1 MRQDTVKSSFSLR
14 EDYWENFE
22 LKEDDLEFLYNHLL
36 ETEIPITPNELV
48 ELLVGERIR
57 KEKHEIE
64 RKRSSGGDTYMPKEH
79 YKKAQKLVFP
89 QLAWKPAEVVDVRP
103 GHNPDLGSFEVIQVV
118 FKDGEIREY
127 AAGLEDHK
135 LNEPPELVEEDD
147 NLNPD
152 FILENYREDLVAT
165 LEANLEAHGDFVRIA
180 GRWFPRAL
188 LVDINIGHL
197 NLAEAVLDMAGGGPL
212 PTSALMEQ
220 LELPENVNPRL
231 LEFSMDLSLQE
242 DGRFDEVG
250 ASGEVS
256 WFLQRLEPEEV
267 LEPPIYLRYA
277 GMDYERPEM
286 TEEMLALEQ
295 ELDDELSPL
304 AARYQHLDEVEVRLI
319 YPHWR
324 AGTLPLSVHV
334 RHLFPT
340 AYESPRIRF
349 TLIDGE
355 TGDEIPAWVVR
366 AKRYV
371 YGLTEWYEKC
381 GFIPGS
387 IIRVERGPK
396 PGQVVVHSDRRR
408 SSREWI
414 RTVLVGS
421 DGGVV
426 YAMLKQIVQ
435 SNFDERMAIAV
446 PDVSGIDMIWE
457 RMSKE
462 KPPFERVVVNTVREL
477 AKLNPQGHVHASEL
491 YAALNIVRRCPP
503 GPMLALLASRPWFS
517 HVGDLHFRYTEA

>member
-1 MRQDTVKSSFSLR
+1 MRQETVISSFSLR

-22 LKEDDLEFLYNHLL
+22 ANEDDLEFLYNHLL
-36 ETEIPITPNELV
+36 ETETPKTPGELV
-48 ELLVGERIR
+48 EILVGERIR
-57 KEKHEIE
+57 KEKQEIE
-64 RKRSSGGDTYMPKEH
+64 RKRSSGGERYLPRER

-89 QLAWKPAEVVDVRP
+89 HLAWKQGEVVSVRA
-103 GHNPDLGSFEVIQVV
+103 GHNPELGAFEVIQVV
-118 FKDGEIREY
+118 FTDGEIREY
-127 AAGLEDHK
+127 AAGLEEHK
-135 LNEPPELVEEDD
+135 LNEPAQFGEDEAG
-147 NLNPD
+147 LNEAY
-152 FILENYREDLVAT
+152 ILENFREDLAAALEKS
-165 LEANLEAHGDFVRIA
+165 LEANGDFVRIA

-212 PTSALMEQ
+212 PTNVLMEQ
-220 LELPENVNPRL
+220 LGLPENVNPRL
-231 LEFSMDLSLQE
+231 LEFSMDLALQE

-250 ASGEVS
+250 ASGDVS
-256 WFLQRLEPEEV
+256 WFLQRLEPAEV
-267 LEPPIYLRYA
+267 LEPPFFLRYA
-277 GMDYERPEM
+277 GIDYERSALG
-286 TEEMLALEQ
+286 EEMLALERD
-295 ELDDELSPL
+295 LDDELSPL
-304 AARYQHLDEVEVRLI
+304 ASKYQSQDEVNVRLI

-324 AGTLPLSVHV
+324 SGTLPLSARV

-355 TGDEIPAWVVR
+355 TGDELPAWVVR
-366 AKRYV
+366 TKRYV
-371 YGLTEWYEKC
+371 YGLNEWYESS

-387 IIRVERGPK
+387 VITVERGSR
-396 PGQVVVHSDRRR
+396 PGQVMVHSGRRR

-446 PDVSGIDMIWE
+446 PDTNGIDMVWE
-457 RMSKE
+457 RMAKE
-462 KPPFERVVVNTVREL
+462 KQPFERVVTSTIREL

-503 GPMLALLASRPWFS
+503 GPMLELLASRPWFS
-517 HVGDLHFRYTEA
+517 HVGDLHYRLTET

>member
-1 MRQDTVKSSFSLR
+1 MVMSSFSLR
-14 EDYWENFE
+14 EDYWEHFE
-22 LKEDDLEFLYNHLL
+22 LNEDDLEFLYNNLL
-36 ETEIPITPNELV
+36 ETETPLTPNELV
-48 ELLVGERIR
+48 EILVGERIR
-57 KEKHEIE
+57 KEKQEIE
-64 RKRSSGGDTYMPKEH
+64 RRRSSGGEIYMPKEH
-79 YKKAQKLVFP
+79 FEKAQKLVFP
-89 QLAWKPAEVVDVRP
+89 QLAWKQAEVVEVRP
-103 GHNPDLGSFEVIQVV
+103 GYNPDLGSFEVIQVV
-118 FKDGEIREY
+118 FRDGEIREY

-135 LNEPPELVEEDD
+135 LNKPLQIVAEEE
-147 NLNPD
+147 NLNLE
-152 FILENYREDLVAT
+152 FILENYGEYLEAALEAS
-165 LEANLEAHGDFVRIA
+165 LEANGDFVRIA

-212 PTSALMEQ
+212 PTGALMEQ

-231 LEFSMDLSLQE
+231 LEFSMDLALQE

-256 WFLQRLEPEEV
+256 WFLQRLEPAEV
-267 LEPPIYLRYA
+267 LEPPLYLRYA
-277 GMDYERPEM
+277 GIDYERPDL
-286 TEEMLALEQ
+286 TPEMLALEQ

-304 AARYQHLDEVEVRLI
+304 AGRFQHLNEVDVRLI

-324 AGTLPLSVHV
+324 SGTLPLSARV

-355 TGDEIPAWVVR
+355 MGDEMPAWVVR
-366 AKRYV
+366 TKRYV
-371 YGLTEWYEKC
+371 YGLKEWYQKC

-387 IIRVERGPK
+387 IIQVERSSK
-396 PGQVVVHSDRRR
+396 PGQVVVHSGRRR

-446 PDVSGIDMIWE
+446 PDASGIDAVWE
-457 RMSKE
+457 RMGKE
-462 KPPFERVVVNTVREL
+462 KPPFERVVVNTLREL

-491 YAALNIVRRCPP
+491 YAALNVVRRCPP
-503 GPMLALLASRPWFS
+503 GPVLSLLASRPWFS

>member
-1 MRQDTVKSSFSLR
+1 MKQDTVMSSFSLR
-14 EDYWENFE
+14 EDYWDNFE
-22 LKEDDLEFLYNHLL
+22 LGEDDLEYLYNHLL
-36 ETEIPITPNELV
+36 ETEVPITPGELV

-57 KEKHEIE
+57 TEKLEIE
-64 RKRSSGGDTYMPKEH
+64 RQRSSGGDMYMPKEH
-79 YKKAQKLVFP
+79 YEKSQKLVFP
-89 QLAWKPAEVVDVRP
+89 QLNWKHAEVVNVRP
-103 GHNPDLGSFEVIQVV
+103 GHNPELGAFQVIQVV

-127 AAGLEDHK
+127 AAGLPEHK
-135 LNEPPELVEEDD
+135 LNEPAQLVEEED
-147 NLNPD
+147 NLNPEFVLD
-152 FILENYREDLVAT
+152 NYREELAEKFEQS
-165 LEANLEAHGDFVRIA
+165 LEDHGDFVRIA

-212 PTSALMEQ
+212 PTSVLMKEI
-220 LELPENVNPRL
+220 ELPENVNPRL
-231 LEFSMDLSLQE
+231 LEFSMDLALQE

-250 ASGEVS
+250 ASGEIS
-256 WFLQRLEPEEV
+256 WFLQRLEPEQV
-267 LEPPIYLRYA
+267 LEPPIFLRYA
-277 GMDYERPEM
+277 GIDYERSEL
-286 TEEMLALEQ
+286 TEEMLALER
-295 ELDDELSPL
+295 ELDDELSPVTG
-304 AARYQHLDEVEVRLI
+304 RYQHLDEVEVRLI

-324 AGTLPLSVHV
+324 AGTLPLSASV

-349 TLIDGE
+349 MLIDGE

-366 AKRYV
+366 TKRYV
-371 YGLTEWYEKC
+371 YGLKEWYEKC

-387 IIRVERGPK
+387 IIRVERGKK
-396 PGQVVVHSDRRR
+396 PGQVLVHSDRRR

-435 SNFDERMAIAV
+435 SQFDERMAIAV
-446 PDVSGIDMIWE
+446 PDSSGIDLLWE
-457 RMSKE
+457 RMAKE

-477 AKLNPQGHVHASEL
+477 AKLNPQGHVHATEL
-491 YAALNIVRRCPP
+491 YAAMNVVRRCPP
-503 GPMLALLASRPWFS
+503 APMLALLASRPWFS
-517 HVGDLHFRYTEA
+517 HVGDLHFRHTEA

>member
-1 MRQDTVKSSFSLR
+1 MSSFSLR
-14 EDYWENFE
+14 EDYWEHFDLN
-22 LKEDDLEFLYNHLL
+22 EDDLEFLYNHLL
-36 ETEIPITPNELV
+36 ETETPLTPNELV
-48 ELLVGERIR
+48 EILVIERIR
-57 KEKHEIE
+57 REKQEIE
-64 RKRSSGGDTYMPKEH
+64 RKRSSGGDIYMPKEH
-79 YKKAQKLVFP
+79 FKKTQKLVFP
-89 QLAWKPAEVVDVRP
+89 QLNWKQAEVVEVRP
-103 GHNPDLGSFEVIQVV
+103 GYNPDLGSFEVVRV
-118 FKDGEIREY
+118 EFPDGETREY
-127 AAGLEDHK
+127 AARLEDHK
-135 LNEPPELVEEDD
+135 LNEPVQFAEDEE
-147 NLNPD
+147 NLNPE
-152 FILENYREDLVAT
+152 FIQENYGEPLIAA
-165 LEANLEAHGDFVRIA
+165 LEASLQANGDFVRIA

-212 PTSALMEQ
+212 PTSSLMEQ

-231 LEFSMDLSLQE
+231 LEFSMDLALQE

-256 WFLQRLEPEEV
+256 WFLQRLEPAEV
-267 LEPPIYLRYA
+267 LEPPLHLRYA
-277 GMDYERPEM
+277 GSDYERLDL
-286 TEEMLALEQ
+286 TAEMLALEQ

-304 AARYQHLDEVEVRLI
+304 AGKYQHLDEVDAHLI

-324 AGTLPLSVHV
+324 SGTLPLSARV

-355 TGDEIPAWVVR
+355 TGEEMPAWVVR

-371 YGLTEWYEKC
+371 YGLSEWYEKC
-381 GFIPGS
+381 GLIPGS
-387 IIRVERGPK
+387 IIRVKRGSK
-396 PGQVVVHSDRRR
+396 PGQVVVYSGRRR

-426 YAMLKQIVQ
+426 FAMLKQIVQ
-435 SNFDERMAIAV
+435 SSFDERMAIAV
-446 PDVSGIDMIWE
+446 PDTSGIDAVWE
-457 RMSKE
+457 RMGKE
-462 KPPFERVVVNTVREL
+462 KPPFERVVVNTMREL

-491 YAALNIVRRCPP
+491 YAALNVVRRCPP
-503 GPMLALLASRPWFS
+503 APMLALLASRPWFS